1 MYKKNDL
8 NCIEETTYT
17 LCVQGNHR
25 NEVLATFKDKQSY
38 ETFIQ
43 LHYDNE
49 EVKTQSFL
57 EENPWF
63 PNYIKWGYTGL
74 GGTLGKDTT
83 GLTISE
89 CFCCFLIKCH

>member
-1 MYKKNDL
+1 MGDCAFRQKSRKMIKVPLCRERSIIMYKKNDL

-49 EVKTQSFL
+49 EVKT
-57 EENPWF
+57 
-63 PNYIKWGYTGL
+63 
-74 GGTLGKDTT
+74 
-83 GLTISE
+83 
-89 CFCCFLIKCH
+89 

>member
-49 EVKTQSFL
+49 EVKT
-57 EENPWF
+57 
-63 PNYIKWGYTGL
+63 
-74 GGTLGKDTT
+74 
-83 GLTISE
+83 
-89 CFCCFLIKCH
+89 